1 MLEVGEAAD
10 GGTLV
15 LMDLGSAVLSAETA
29 LDFLDD
35 EARAR
40 VRLLEAPLVE
50 GAVAAA
56 AAARAGASLDDAAA
70 EARRG
75 LAGKQAHLGTGEPA
89 AEPAADDEG
98 GGDWLSATAVVGGEH
113 GLHARPAAAVVRAA
127 AGLDADVRLEN
138 VTAGR
143 GPAGA
148 RSLTALSTLG
158 ALRGHT
164 VRILARG
171 PDAADALETIAALVA
186 VDDGAAPPPP
196 ASETAEEGAPVPAPG
211 EELRGVA
218 ASPGQAAG
226 PARTA
231 GGGAPPIPDAPA
243 GTPEDERAALGAA
256 REAVARDLGDLR
268 ASAAERAGPEAAE
281 ILDAQ
286 LLLLGDEA
294 LVEASEAAIATGAP
308 AARAWDDAVR
318 AAAGGYR
325 SLDDEYLRARA
336 TDLLDVGRRVLER
349 LAGGGGADGEGGAG
363 EAAILVADEVGAAD
377 AASLDPE
384 RVAGMA
390 TAAGGPTS
398 HAAII
403 ARALGVP
410 AVAGLGPAILAV
422 PDGTPLLLD
431 GDAGTV
437 VVSPGDDARVAH
449 EARRAEGERRAEA
462 ARERAGEPAVTLD
475 GRRVE
480 VAANAGA
487 PGDIARAVA
496 EGADGVGLFRTE
508 FLFLGRGTAPG
519 EDEQRAAY
527 AEAATALGG
536 RRLVLR
542 TLDAGADKPLPYLGQ
557 PAEENPFLGVR
568 GLRLS
573 LARPELLRIQLRAA
587 LQAAAHAPL
596 SIMFPMVSEAGEL
609 REALGLLDEARASL
623 AADGLGAGEVEVGA
637 MVEVPAAAL
646 VASALAAQ
654 VDFLSV
660 GTNDLVQYTM
670 AAERGNA
677 GVARLSD
684 PVHPAV
690 LRLIAGVAEAA
701 ARYACRVAVCGEAGS
716 DPAAIPLLV
725 GLGVDELSVAPRRIP
740 LVKEAVRAID
750 LEEARRLASRALE
763 LEDAAAVRGLVG
775 AGP

>member
-1 MLEVGEAAD
+1 
-10 GGTLV
+10 
-15 LMDLGSAVLSAETA
+15 
-29 LDFLDD
+29 
-35 EARAR
+35 
-40 VRLLEAPLVE
+40 
-50 GAVAAA
+50 
-56 AAARAGASLDDAAA
+56 
-70 EARRG
+70 
-75 LAGKQAHLGTGEPA
+75 
-89 AEPAADDEG
+89 
-98 GGDWLSATAVVGGEH
+98 
-113 GLHARPAAAVVRAA
+113 
-127 AGLDADVRLEN
+127 
-138 VTAGR
+138 
-143 GPAGA
+143 
-148 RSLTALSTLG
+148 
-158 ALRGHT
+158 
-164 VRILARG
+164 
-171 PDAADALETIAALVA
+171 
-186 VDDGAAPPPP
+186 
-196 ASETAEEGAPVPAPG
+196 
-211 EELRGVA
+211 
-218 ASPGQAAG
+218 
-226 PARTA
+226 
-231 GGGAPPIPDAPA
+231 
-243 GTPEDERAALGAA
+243 
-256 REAVARDLGDLR
+256 
-268 ASAAERAGPEAAE
+268 
-281 ILDAQ
+281 
-286 LLLLGDEA
+286 
-294 LVEASEAAIATGAP
+294 
-308 AARAWDDAVR
+308 
-318 AAAGGYR
+318 
-325 SLDDEYLRARA
+325 
-336 TDLLDVGRRVLER
+336 
-349 LAGGGGADGEGGAG
+349 
-363 EAAILVADEVGAAD
+363 
-377 AASLDPE
+377 
-384 RVAGMA
+384 MA

-437 VVSPGDDARVAH
+437 VVAPGDDVRAAH
-449 EARRAEGERRAEA
+449 EARRAEGERRAAA
-462 ARERAGEPAVTLD
+462 ARERAGEPAVTRD

-508 FLFLGRGTAPG
+508 FLFLGRPDAPG

-573 LARPELLRIQLRAA
+573 LARPELLHVQLRAA

-609 REALGLLDEARASL
+609 REALRLLGEARDSL

-646 VASALAAQ
+646 TAAALASQ
-654 VDFLSV
+654 VQFLSV

-690 LRLIAGVAEAA
+690 LRLIAAVTEAA
-701 ARYACRVAVCGEAGS
+701 SRHACRVAVCGEAGS

-725 GLGVDELSVAPRRIP
+725 GLGVNELSVAPRRVP

-750 LEEARRLASRALE
+750 LEDARRLAARALE
-763 LEDAAAVRGLVG
+763 LEDAAAVRELVG
-775 AGP
+775 AGS